1 MKIALLQTD
10 NLPFDKAKLNFFIRI
25 AKKEDAKLIVLPEY
39 VLNRFFKEIEKM
51 PISFVKNQTSKQL
64 KHLKHLSTV
73 YNIAILAPIVK
84 VVGDKK
90 YKVLAKFE
98 NGYVKYYYQ
107 QVYMPYSHWNENKF
121 FSKKEN
127 FPLVFNIEGIKFGA
141 MFGFE
146 AHISKFWEYFKRKK
160 VDCVLIPSVSTFNSH
175 SRWLE
180 MLKTQAFLNHMYVVR
195 VNRVGNFED
204 WVFYGRSFVISPEGE
219 VLNMLSNKEEIGIVE
234 IEKERVKEARKEWK
248 FLELEKLI
256 KHF

>member
-1 MKIALLQTD
+1 
-10 NLPFDKAKLNFFIRI
+10 
-25 AKKEDAKLIVLPEY
+25 
-39 VLNRFFKEIEKM
+39 
-51 PISFVKNQTSKQL
+51 
-64 KHLKHLSTV
+64 
-73 YNIAILAPIVK
+73 
-84 VVGDKK
+84 
-90 YKVLAKFE
+90 
-98 NGYVKYYYQ
+98 
-107 QVYMPYSHWNENKF
+107 
-121 FSKKEN
+121 
-127 FPLVFNIEGIKFGA
+127 